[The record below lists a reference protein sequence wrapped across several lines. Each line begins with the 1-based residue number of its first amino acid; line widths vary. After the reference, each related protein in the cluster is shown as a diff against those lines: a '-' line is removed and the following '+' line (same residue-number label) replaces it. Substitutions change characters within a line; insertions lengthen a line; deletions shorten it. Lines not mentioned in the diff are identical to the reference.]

1 MVFGSH
7 ERVLAMDGDYIY
19 VRIFL
24 TLLVISSTRLI
35 LTFSR
40 MDQQIIPSTTKA
52 LLDSPK
58 TSSYHIKTVRECSM
72 PKKDSSAVRLVI
84 QRDDSSKK
92 RYDFEADSHSSAG
105 GFSVRFPVSNS
116 LPSPPLYFFDRR
128 YCQGSDTFFS
138 SDGRIARLTCLN
150 LYSCSGD
157 CVDYQDDAEGL

>member
-19 VRIFL
+19 VSTFR
-24 TLLVISSTRLI
+24 TLLVISSTGLI
-35 LTFSR
+35 LTFAR

-92 RYDFEADSHSSAG
+92 RYDFEADSHTSAG
-105 GFSVRFPVSNS
+105 GFSIRFPVFSS
-116 LPSPPLYFFDRR
+116 FPSAPLSFYVRCHYR
-128 YCQGSDTFFS
+128 GSDTFFS
-138 SDGRIARLTCLN
+138 SDGRIVCLN
-150 LYSCSGD
+150 YLNLHSCSGD
-157 CVDYQDDAEGL
+157 CVDYQDDAEGV